1 MNHTE
6 LIQGRRSVRKFKAD
20 KVDLEALEKIVQD
33 AAYAPSWKN
42 SQTTRYIAI
51 SSPELLK
58 EIAETCICGFE
69 PNRITLLGSPMAV
82 LVTTVSPRS
91 GFERDG
97 TPSTDKG
104 THWESFDAGI
114 ATQTFCLAAHAEG
127 LATVVL
133 GIFDEAKIIKVANVP
148 EGQKVS
154 AIVAIGHAAESPA
167 APKRRAVDELLSFID

>member
-51 SSPELLK
+51 SNRELLN

-114 ATQTFCLAAHAEG
+114 ATQSLCLAAHNEGLGTVIMGIYDNEKAVAAAGVAEG
-127 LATVVL
+127 QM
-133 GIFDEAKIIKVANVP
+133 I
-148 EGQKVS
+148 S
-154 AIVAIGHAAESPA
+154 AMVAIGYPDEEPA
-167 APKRRAVDELLSFID
+167 MPKRKTVEDLLIIK